1 MHDTSEALREEVH
14 RFGKDRYS
22 EYLLAAK
29 AKICKAAMC
38 YALSGWLIAGKTV
51 SLPNDRHEKARCEQ
65 RALKFQYEISLC

>member
-14 RFGKDRYS
+14 RFGKDSYS

-38 YALSGWLIAGKTV
+38 YALSGWLIAGKT
-51 SLPNDRHEKARCEQ
+51 A
-65 RALKFQYEISLC
+65 